1 MGMAPVAH
9 VLFNKFMT
17 FNPENPDWVNRDPQ
31 WIHLAW
37 AVAALV
43 ALWIVLE
50 LRSRDALGRFLSP
63 LMQARLVVRAS
74 MARTIVRL
82 ALIGVALGACVWALM
97 RPQTRGQDQAVMAS
111 QFSADVMIVLDVS
124 KSMLAED
131 VAPNRLARA
140 KAEIAEMVRQL
151 RGHRVGLVA
160 FAGRAALLC
169 PLTADHSFFNLVLR
183 GVDVN
188 SVSRGGTRI
197 GEALRVATA
206 GFPTGPG
213 AKLLVLI
220 TDGEDHESYPLEAAK
235 KAKGEGVKIV
245 AVGLGSE
252 SGSPIVLTDPRTGAK
267 TQQTHDG
274 QPVITR
280 LDGDTLHIDLWLMSC
295 RVLKKDMEFAMLD
308 EVVAKAKEQGI
319 GRIVGYYFPTAKN
332 NMVRDLYGKFGFTKV
347 SEDEEGNTVWEL
359 LTENYQVQNHVIRI
373 NGGDLK

>member
-1 MGMAPVAH
+1 M
-9 VLFNKFMT
+9 
-17 FNPENPDWVNRDPQ
+17 PDWINREPQ

-82 ALIGVALGACVWALM
+82 ALFGVALGACVWALM

-151 RGHRVGLVA
+151 R
-160 FAGRAALLC
+160 C

-213 AKLLVLI
+213 AKLVVLI
-220 TDGEDHESYPLEAAK
+220 TDGEDHDSYPLEAAK

-280 LDGDTLHIDLWLMSC
+280 LDGDTLRQMATETGGAYVPAGTSALDLESIVRQHVTPILRAEADRISLR
-295 RVLKKDMEFAMLD
+295 RVRGERYVWPLLLAL
-308 EVVAKAKEQGI
+308 VALIAAVA
-319 GRIVGYYFPTAKN
+319 VGA
-332 NMVRDLYGKFGFTKV
+332 RARRA
-347 SEDEEGNTVWEL
+347 S
-359 LTENYQVQNHVIRI
+359 
-373 NGGDLK
+373 

>member
-1 MGMAPVAH
+1 M
-9 VLFNKFMT
+9 
-17 FNPENPDWVNRDPQ
+17 PDWINREPQ

-74 MARTIVRL
+74 MARTVVRL
-82 ALIGVALGACVWALM
+82 VLVGVALGACVWALM

-206 GFPTGPG
+206 GFPVGPG
-213 AKLLVLI
+213 AKLVVLI
-220 TDGEDHESYPLEAAK
+220 TDGEDHDSYPLEAAK

-280 LDGDTLHIDLWLMSC
+280 LDGDTLRQMATETGGAYVPAGTSALDLESIVRQHVTPILRAEADRISLR
-295 RVLKKDMEFAMLD
+295 RVRGERYVWPLLLAL
-308 EVVAKAKEQGI
+308 VALIAAVA
-319 GRIVGYYFPTAKN
+319 VGA
-332 NMVRDLYGKFGFTKV
+332 RARRA
-347 SEDEEGNTVWEL
+347 S
-359 LTENYQVQNHVIRI
+359 
-373 NGGDLK
+373 